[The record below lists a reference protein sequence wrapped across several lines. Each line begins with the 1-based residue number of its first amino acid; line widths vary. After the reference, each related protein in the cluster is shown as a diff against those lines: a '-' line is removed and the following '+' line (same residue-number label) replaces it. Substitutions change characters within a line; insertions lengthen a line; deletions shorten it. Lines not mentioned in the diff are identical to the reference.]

1 MSVPTEILGISKL
14 YSISSRSNSER
25 YNRIVKTLQELKILD
40 VTHVVRRGLEE
51 DPSGSWSALKKAT
64 DDDFAAAKKFVDDL
78 NTFLTS
84 LERLIDSLDVS
95 TPKDGFDE
103 KFVDFL
109 SGKTADGLTAPTAR
123 DSSISGTI
131 ARNLSPELTNVD
143 LVSLLLHEIRIR
155 STGVEDL
162 NSYEG
167 RAAFELLRSIGQTTP
182 YDYNSP
188 ETNRSPK
195 KYISRYA
202 SEYYVNSLELCVHAL
217 SNMFNLSAGI
227 NRLKSVQSEV
237 GLNVSSVSDAD
248 KVFDGVKVA
257 DTEKYGVSISNVFY
271 QRSLDG
277 GSLGSTTY
285 ALKVARYDDG
295 LNKIAPCE
303 KPINITPETRYT
315 SGETSLIR
323 DSLAENDFNFQ
334 KLGLYDAQLESSL
347 DQLQKV
353 TEGLVGFMDTE
364 NELTPFTVF
373 SKILESSIAALELAG
388 KDDLNK
394 YQLLALKSLAAGS
407 GADSIR
413 IEEYL
418 VRSVGNLKSDR
429 VKKVTGRKAG
439 SESSKSTVTL
449 TTSRTSTGSDS
460 VQPDA
465 EVKTV
470 EAVSSTSDAA
480 DNGRVI
486 TRAASPR
493 VWTTEEIASIA
504 KSMIFALSNVSSAR
518 LRELEE
524 QLRAASSRQAAQ
536 EEESLAAGRTYVEIL
551 AEVATGT
558 AYESDIEAL
567 DAETDAAQ
575 KSYNEE
581 LARLIFD
588 LVDLLLEVTPAL
600 IESKHKEGTIFSL
613 IVDLYDDFTT
623 KSKNSVGENE
633 KITDSMGYT
642 NYGKMDEYAILSLII
657 SCFSQIFD
665 LVMPS
670 GTGFVGT
677 DFNFGDAELSA
688 AIAIIKNSLAAG
700 GDGFNTQIDSRLY
713 GVRKYV
719 ETYQNCYAFL
729 DAYLKNIRESRLL
742 AISNFSEVSKDLS
755 FTSDVGRLKSLAN
768 VTSHSVALRR
778 ALLRK
783 WEPVESS
790 GYLSRFSSTVVPVDS
805 YISTLRSSKVPNT
818 YADNSLQNMRVLHV
832 GVPASTIVSDSIGK
846 TQLINVVVGKLDYR
860 YYLSDTFI
868 EKSFIFDPALF
879 VGDLGIAA
887 TGVSSRSGSTTT
899 TFYFFDRNGSSGP
912 YSYDETLARY
922 LEVNPGADRNV
933 LESVILNCY
942 NSAMIEAYQYYTSG
956 IVLDES
962 TSTEVDTSISPAG
975 LNALGLLSGLNLS
988 DVSLPPG
995 AAISSAFSD
1004 GHINFEEAA
1013 SGLSSSKKEIL
1024 SNVASSYLF
1033 KSNRILDR
1041 IARNF
1046 DHDRVFLIPVDPD
1059 SFEINASREFIDTFG
1074 SQNLRFTGSAR
1085 GQLLDQDPS
1094 DNGMMA
1100 GSFYA
1105 QISEYTITTANI
1117 TESSASTPS
1126 GFGFEIDTLAERAA
1140 RARASEI
1147 AEADPRAAPS
1157 RLKRAVDLGAGYA
1170 ANATRRT
1177 RKSPPGGSITSDDAK
1192 KAPATMKKFN
1202 PKKRG

>member
-14 YSISSRSNSER
+14 YSISSKSNSER

-40 VTHVVRRGLEE
+40 VTHVVSRGLEE
-51 DPSGSWSALKKAT
+51 DPSGSWSSLKKAT
-64 DDDFAAAKKFVDDL
+64 DDDLTAAKKFVEDL

-95 TPKDGFDE
+95 TPKGGFNE
-103 KFVDFL
+103 KFIDFL
-109 SGKTADGLTAPTAR
+109 SGKTADGLTSPAAR
-123 DSSISGTI
+123 DSSISGVALRGNTP
-131 ARNLSPELTNVD
+131 SDGLTNVD
-143 LVSLLLHEIRIR
+143 LISLLLHEIRIR
-155 STGVEDL
+155 STGVEDF
-162 NSYEG
+162 NSSNG
-167 RAAFELLRSIGQTTP
+167 RAAFEVLRWLGQTEP
-182 YDYNSP
+182 YDYNGP
-188 ETNRSPK
+188 GTNRSPK
-195 KYISRYA
+195 NYISRYA
-202 SEYYVNSLELCVHAL
+202 SEYSVNPLELCVHAL
-217 SNMFNLSAGI
+217 SSTFNLSAGI
-227 NRLKSVQSEV
+227 TRLKRIQSEV
-237 GLNVSSVSDAD
+237 GLSVSNISDAD
-248 KVFDGVKVA
+248 KVFDGVRVA
-257 DTEKYGVSISNVFY
+257 DIEKYATFVSNVLY
-271 QRSLDG
+271 QRSLDTG
-277 GSLGSTTY
+277 RLESTSY
-285 ALKVARYDDG
+285 ALKVARYDDS

-353 TEGLVGFMDTE
+353 TESLVGFMDTE
-364 NELTPFTVF
+364 NELTPFAVF
-373 SKILESSIAALELAG
+373 SKILKSSIAALDLAG

-394 YQLLALKSLAAGS
+394 YQLLALMRLASIS
-407 GADSIR
+407 GDQSVE
-413 IEEYL
+413 IEKFI
-418 VRSVGNLKSDR
+418 VRSVGVLKYYRIS
-429 VKKVTGRKAG
+429 KGTGSKAG

-449 TTSRTSTGSDS
+449 ATSRTSTGSDS
-460 VQPDA
+460 IQADA

-470 EAVSSTSDAA
+470 ETVSSTSDAA
-480 DNGRVI
+480 DSGRVI
-486 TRAASPR
+486 TRAAGDSNLSADIISS
-493 VWTTEEIASIA
+493 VVNSI
-504 KSMIFALSNVSSAR
+504 SNKRTAESA
-518 LRELEE
+518 RELEKLLAAKNAADRARE
-524 QLRAASSRQAAQ
+524 YAEAQAEDTGKLDYVQQYRDGQRITDAKRVQDDAEAAYLEELQNVNAASVSDETEQ
-536 EEESLAAGRTYVEIL
+536 EIFNALEESR
-551 AEVATGT
+551 
-558 AYESDIEAL
+558 
-567 DAETDAAQ
+567 
-575 KSYNEE
+575 K
-581 LARLIFD
+581 
-588 LVDLLLEVTPAL
+588 
-600 IESKHKEGTIFSL
+600 KEGTIFSL
-613 IVDLYDDFTT
+613 MVDLYDDFTT

-642 NYGKMDEYAILSLII
+642 SYGKMDEYAILSLII

-670 GTGFVGT
+670 DTGFVGT
-677 DFNFGDAELSA
+677 DFNFGAAELSA
-688 AIAIIKNSLAAG
+688 AMNTIQAAMTTG
-700 GDGFNTQIDSRLY
+700 GTGLSTQIDYRLY

-768 VTSHSVALRR
+768 VTSHSVAVRR

-962 TSTEVDTSISPAG
+962 TSTGVDTSISPAG
-975 LNALGLLSGLNLS
+975 LSALGLLSGLNLS

-1117 TESSASTPS
+1117 TESSASAPS

-1140 RARASEI
+1140 RARASELLGDSP
-1147 AEADPRAAPS
+1147 DPRKS
-1157 RLKRAVDLGAGYA
+1157 SVERAVDRGAGYA

>member
-1 MSVPTEILGISKL
+1 MSIPTEILGISKL
-14 YSISSRSNSER
+14 YSVSSRSNSNADK
-25 YNRIVKTLQELKILD
+25 YIRIVKTLQELKILD
-40 VTHVVRRGLEE
+40 VTHVVSRGLEE

-64 DDDFAAAKKFVDDL
+64 DDDFTAAKKFVEDL

-84 LERLIDSLDVS
+84 LERLIDSLDIS
-95 TPKDGFDE
+95 TSKDGFNE
-103 KFVDFL
+103 KFIDFL
-109 SGKTADGLTAPTAR
+109 SGKTADGLTAPAAR
-123 DSSISGTI
+123 DSSISGVVLGGNT
-131 ARNLSPELTNVD
+131 PGDGLTNVD
-143 LVSLLLHEIRIR
+143 LISLLLHEIRIR
-155 STGVEDL
+155 STGVEDF
-162 NSYEG
+162 NGREG
-167 RAAFELLRSIGQTTP
+167 RAAFEVLRWLGQTEP
-182 YDYNSP
+182 YDYNGP
-188 ETNRSPK
+188 GTNRSPK
-195 KYISRYA
+195 NYISRYA
-202 SEYYVNSLELCVHAL
+202 SEYSVNSLELCVHAL
-217 SNMFNLSAGI
+217 SNTFNLSAGI
-227 NRLKSVQSEV
+227 TRLKRIQSEV
-237 GLNVSSVSDAD
+237 GLSVSNISDAD

-257 DTEKYGVSISNVFY
+257 DIEKYATFVSNVLY
-271 QRSLDG
+271 QRSLDA

-303 KPINITPETRYT
+303 KPVNITPETRYA

-334 KLGLYDAQLESSL
+334 KLDLYTAQLELSL

-353 TEGLVGFMDTE
+353 TESLVGFMDTE
-364 NELTPFTVF
+364 NELTPFAVF
-373 SKILESSIAALELAG
+373 SKILEYSIAALALAE

-394 YQLLALKSLAAGS
+394 YQLLALMSLASTS

-413 IEEYL
+413 IEKFI
-418 VRSVGNLKSDR
+418 VRSVGVLKYSR
-429 VKKVTGRKAG
+429 TKKVTGSKAG
-439 SESSKSTVTL
+439 SESSKPTVTL
-449 TTSRTSTGSDS
+449 ATSRTSAGSDS
-460 VQPDA
+460 IQADA

-470 EAVSSTSDAA
+470 ETVSSTSDAA
-480 DNGRVI
+480 DSGRVI
-486 TRAASPR
+486 SRAAGDSNLSADTITSAVNSIAR
-493 VWTTEEIASIA
+493 DRISSDLVRRAEAAIEIAEEA
-504 KSMIFALSNVSSAR
+504 GEAVLGLLETLDALDADAGRALSNAY
-518 LRELEE
+518 LAYDE
-524 QLRAASSRQAAQ
+524 SR
-536 EEESLAAGRTYVEIL
+536 
-551 AEVATGT
+551 
-558 AYESDIEAL
+558 
-567 DAETDAAQ
+567 
-575 KSYNEE
+575 K
-581 LARLIFD
+581 
-588 LVDLLLEVTPAL
+588 
-600 IESKHKEGTIFSL
+600 KEGAIFSL
-613 IVDLYDDFTT
+613 MVDLYDDFTT
-623 KSKNSVGENE
+623 KSKNSVGEND

-670 GTGFVGT
+670 STGFVGN
-677 DFNFGDAELSA
+677 DFNFGTAELSA
-688 AIAIIKNSLAAG
+688 AMNIIRATMATVGNSLS
-700 GDGFNTQIDSRLY
+700 TSIDYRLY

-768 VTSHSVALRR
+768 VTSHSVAVRR

-783 WEPVESS
+783 WEPIEAS
-790 GYLSRFSSTVVPVDS
+790 GYLSRFSSTVAPIDY
-805 YISTLRSSKVPNT
+805 YIRTLRSSKVPNT
-818 YADNSLQNMRVLHV
+818 YEDNSLQNMRVLHV
-832 GVPASTIVSDSIGK
+832 GVPASTIVSDSVGR
-846 TQLINVVVGKLDYR
+846 TQFVDVVVGKLDHR

-962 TSTEVDTSISPAG
+962 TATGVDTSISPAG
-975 LNALGLLSGLNLS
+975 LSALSLLSALNLS

-1004 GHINFEEAA
+1004 GHINFEETA
-1013 SGLSSSKKEIL
+1013 SGLSSSKKEML

-1033 KSNRILDR
+1033 KSNRVLDR

-1046 DHDRVFLIPVDPD
+1046 DHDRVFLIPIDPD
-1059 SFEINASREFIDTFG
+1059 SFEVNSNREFIDTFG
-1074 SQNLRFTGSAR
+1074 SQNIRFTGSAR
-1085 GQLLDQDPS
+1085 GQLTDQDPA

-1105 QISEYTITTANI
+1105 QILEYTISTANI
-1117 TESSASTPS
+1117 TESSASTPA

-1140 RARASEI
+1140 RARAREFFS
-1147 AEADPRAAPS
+1147 DPRAAKS
-1157 RLKRAVDLGAGYA
+1157 NEERAVDRGAGYA

-1177 RKSPPGGSITSDDAK
+1177 RKSPSDGSITSDDAK

>member
-14 YSISSRSNSER
+14 YSISSKSNSER

-40 VTHVVRRGLEE
+40 VTHVVSRGLEE

-64 DDDFAAAKKFVDDL
+64 DDDLTAAKKFVEDL

-84 LERLIDSLDVS
+84 LERLTDSLDIS
-95 TPKDGFDE
+95 TPKDGFNE
-103 KFVDFL
+103 KFIDFL
-109 SGKTADGLTAPTAR
+109 SGKTANGLTAPTAR
-123 DSSISGTI
+123 DSSISGVALRGNTP
-131 ARNLSPELTNVD
+131 SDDLTNVD
-143 LVSLLLHEIRIR
+143 LISLLLHEIRIR
-155 STGVEDL
+155 STGVEDF
-162 NSYEG
+162 NSSNG
-167 RAAFELLRSIGQTTP
+167 RAAFEVLRWLGQTEP

-188 ETNRSPK
+188 GTNRSPK
-195 KYISRYA
+195 NYISRYA
-202 SEYYVNSLELCVHAL
+202 SEYSVNPLELCVHAL
-217 SNMFNLSAGI
+217 SSTFNLSAGI
-227 NRLKSVQSEV
+227 NRLKRIQSEA
-237 GLNVSSVSDAD
+237 GLSVSSISDAD

-257 DTEKYGVSISNVFY
+257 NIEKYATSVSNVLY
-271 QRSLDG
+271 QRSLDA
-277 GSLGSTTY
+277 GSLGNTTY

-353 TEGLVGFMDTE
+353 TESLVGFMDTE
-364 NELTPFTVF
+364 NELTPFAVF

-394 YQLLALKSLAAGS
+394 YQLLALMSLASIS
-407 GADSIR
+407 GDQSVE
-413 IEEYL
+413 IEKFI
-418 VRSVGNLKSDR
+418 VRSVGVLKYYRIS
-429 VKKVTGRKAG
+429 KGTGSKAG

-449 TTSRTSTGSDS
+449 ATSRTSTGSDS
-460 VQPDA
+460 IQADA

-470 EAVSSTSDAA
+470 ETVSSTRDAA
-480 DNGRVI
+480 DGGRVI
-486 TRAASPR
+486 TRAAGDFNLDTGVASR
-493 VWTTEEIASIA
+493 IAGYVVRNAASFDYSA
-504 KSMIFALSNVSSAR
+504 ANAALS
-518 LRELEE
+518 
-524 QLRAASSRQAAQ
+524 AAQ
-536 EEESLAAGRTYVEIL
+536 EAGRTVGE
-551 AEVATGT
+551 EVAEFFTFGFYNSDVDDARD
-558 AYESDIEAL
+558 AYNDASDDYFSSIIPAVSAAYDESR
-567 DAETDAAQ
+567 
-575 KSYNEE
+575 K
-581 LARLIFD
+581 
-588 LVDLLLEVTPAL
+588 
-600 IESKHKEGTIFSL
+600 KEGTIFSL
-613 IVDLYDDFTT
+613 MLDLYDDFTT

-670 GTGFVGT
+670 DTGFVGT
-677 DFNFGDAELSA
+677 DFNFGTAELSA
-688 AIAIIKNSLAAG
+688 AMNIIRATMTTG
-700 GDGFNTQIDSRLY
+700 GDGLSTQIDYRLY
-713 GVRKYV
+713 GVRNYV
-719 ETYQNCYAFL
+719 EAYQNCYAFL

-755 FTSDVGRLKSLAN
+755 FTSDAGRLKSLAN
-768 VTSHSVALRR
+768 VTSHSVAVRR

-846 TQLINVVVGKLDYR
+846 TQLVNVTVGKLDYR

-922 LEVNPGADRNV
+922 LEVNPGAVRNV

-962 TSTEVDTSISPAG
+962 TSTGVDTSISPAG

-995 AAISSAFSD
+995 ASISSAFSD
-1004 GHINFEEAA
+1004 GHINFEETT

-1074 SQNLRFTGSAR
+1074 SQNL
-1085 GQLLDQDPS
+1085 DQDPS

-1117 TESSASTPS
+1117 TESSASTPA
-1126 GFGFEIDTLAERAA
+1126 GFGFEIDTLAESAGRA
-1140 RARASEI
+1140 RARELLGDSP
-1147 AEADPRAAPS
+1147 DPRKSSAE
-1157 RLKRAVDLGAGYA
+1157 RAVDRGAGYA

-1177 RKSPPGGSITSDDAK
+1177 RKSSSGGNITSDDAK

>member
-14 YSISSRSNSER
+14 YSISSKSNSER

-64 DDDFAAAKKFVDDL
+64 DDDFAAAKKFVEDL

-95 TPKDGFDE
+95 TPKDGFNE
-103 KFVDFL
+103 KFIDFL
-109 SGKTADGLTAPTAR
+109 SGKTANGLTAPATR
-123 DSSISGTI
+123 DSSISGVILGGST
-131 ARNLSPELTNVD
+131 PGDGLTNVD
-143 LVSLLLHEIRIR
+143 LISLLLHEIRIR
-155 STGVEDL
+155 STGVEDS
-162 NSYEG
+162 NGREG
-167 RAAFELLRSIGQTTP
+167 RAAFEVLRWLGQTEP
-182 YDYNSP
+182 YDYNCP
-188 ETNRSPK
+188 GTNRSPK
-195 KYISRYA
+195 NYISKYA
-202 SEYYVNSLELCVHAL
+202 SEYSVNSLELCVHAL
-217 SNMFNLSAGI
+217 SNTFNLSAGI
-227 NRLKSVQSEV
+227 TRLKRIQSEV
-237 GLNVSSVSDAD
+237 GLSVSNISDAD

-257 DTEKYGVSISNVFY
+257 DIERYATFVSNVLY
-271 QRSLDG
+271 QRNLDG
-277 GSLGSTTY
+277 GNLGSTTY
-285 ALKVARYDDG
+285 ALKVTRYDDG

-303 KPINITPETRYT
+303 KPVNITPETRYA

-334 KLGLYDAQLESSL
+334 KLDLYTAQLEPSL

-353 TEGLVGFMDTE
+353 TESLVGFMDTE
-364 NELTPFTVF
+364 NELTPFAVF
-373 SKILESSIAALELAG
+373 SKILEYSIAALALAE

-394 YQLLALKSLAAGS
+394 HQLLALTRLAS
-407 GADSIR
+407 TEGADSVK
-413 IEEYL
+413 IEKFIVQSL
-418 VRSVGNLKSDR
+418 GFLKYN
-429 VKKVTGRKAG
+429 RKRKGSGGKAN
-439 SESSKSTVTL
+439 SESSKPTVTL
-449 TTSRTSTGSDS
+449 TTSRTSAGSDS
-460 VQPDA
+460 IQADA
-465 EVKTV
+465 EVQTV
-470 EAVSSTSDAA
+470 ETVSSTSDTA
-480 DNGRVI
+480 NGGGI
-486 TRAASPR
+486 SRAAGDGNFDSN
-493 VWTTEEIASIA
+493 TIANVVVAVFGSDEPV
-504 KSMIFALSNVSSAR
+504 SDDELSQR
-518 LRELEE
+518 F
-524 QLRAASSRQAAQ
+524 
-536 EEESLAAGRTYVEIL
+536 
-551 AEVATGT
+551 
-558 AYESDIEAL
+558 EA
-567 DAETDAAQ
+567 
-575 KSYNEE
+575 
-581 LARLIFD
+581 FD
-588 LVDLLLEVTPAL
+588 DY
-600 IESKHKEGTIFSL
+600 IESRTKEGTIFSL
-613 IVDLYDDFTT
+613 MVDLYEDFTT
-623 KSKNSVGENE
+623 KSQNSVGENE

-642 NYGKMDEYAILSLII
+642 NYGKMDEYATLSLII

-670 GTGFVGT
+670 NTGFVEDRT
-677 DFNFGDAELSA
+677 DFNFGTAELSA
-688 AIAIIKNSLAAG
+688 AIAIIKNSLDAG
-700 GDGFNTQIDSRLY
+700 GDGLSTQIDSRFY
-713 GVRKYV
+713 RVRKHV

-768 VTSHSVALRR
+768 VTSHSVAVRR

-783 WEPVESS
+783 WEPIEAS

-818 YADNSLQNMRVLHV
+818 LADNSLQNLRVLHV
-832 GVPASTIVSDSIGK
+832 GVPASTIASDSIGK
-846 TQLINVVVGKLDYR
+846 TQFINVVVGKLDHR

-879 VGDLGIAA
+879 AGDLGIAA

-922 LEVNPGADRNV
+922 LEANPGADRNV

-962 TSTEVDTSISPAG
+962 TATGVDTSISPAG
-975 LNALGLLSGLNLS
+975 LNALSLLSELNLP

-1004 GHINFEEAA
+1004 GHINLEETA
-1013 SGLSSSKKEIL
+1013 SGLSHSKKEIL

-1033 KSNRILDR
+1033 KSNRVLDR

-1059 SFEINASREFIDTFG
+1059 SFEVNKSPDFIAAFG
-1074 SQNLRFTGSAR
+1074 TRNLSSQVLPAAGGGIRVET
-1085 GQLLDQDPS
+1085 QLTDQDPTN
-1094 DNGMMA
+1094 NGMMA
-1100 GSFYA
+1100 GGFYA
-1105 QISEYTITTANI
+1105 QILEYTISTANI
-1117 TESSASTPS
+1117 TESSASTPAGLS
-1126 GFGFEIDTLAERAA
+1126 FEIDTLEERTA
-1140 RARASEI
+1140 RARAREFFS
-1147 AEADPRAAPS
+1147 DPRAAKS
-1157 RLKRAVDLGAGYA
+1157 SEERAVDRGAGYA

-1177 RKSPPGGSITSDDAK
+1177 RKSPSDGSITSDDAK